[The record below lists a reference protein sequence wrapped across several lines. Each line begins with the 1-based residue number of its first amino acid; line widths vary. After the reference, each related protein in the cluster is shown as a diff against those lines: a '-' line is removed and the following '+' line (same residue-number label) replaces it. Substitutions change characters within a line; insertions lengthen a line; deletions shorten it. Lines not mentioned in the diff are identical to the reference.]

1 MIAAVALMLMLSA
14 GPASADYLT
23 GNKLLAKCRAY
34 EKFTAAGH
42 TTNDIQVAGSVSY
55 CQGYVYGL
63 ADGLKYYGAPTCYP
77 DGITYEQIL
86 AVTLKHL
93 KENPAQLHRP
103 SGDLVMEA
111 LQEAWPCPK

>member
-1 MIAAVALMLMLSA
+1 MMAAVVLMLGA
-14 GPASADYLT
+14 GPSAADYLT

-34 EKFTAAGH
+34 EKFTAAGS
-42 TTNDIQVAGSVSY
+42 TTNDIQVAAIAMQ
-55 CQGYVYGL
+55 CRGYVLGV
-63 ADGLKYYGAPTCYP
+63 ADGMKNGGAPTCYP

-103 SGDLVMEA
+103 GSDLVREV
-111 LQEAWPCPK
+111 LREAWPCN

>member
-1 MIAAVALMLMLSA
+1 MIAAVALMLSA

-23 GNKLLAKCRAY
+23 GNKLLAKCRAH
-34 EKFTAAGH
+34 EKAQAAGG
-42 TTNDIQVAGSVSY
+42 TTNDIQVAAAAMQCS
-55 CQGYVYGL
+55 GYVLGYV
-63 ADGLKYYGAPTCYP
+63 DGLLTHSDLVCLP

-111 LQEAWPCPK
+111 LREAWPCPK